1 MLYKLFRLSS
11 IIYALSSII
20 YALSRKYHKRADA
33 RRRGGGMCVEFW
45 CRKGIYCL
53 QIGSAAVGRMK
64 TQGRQIYSS
73 EKKAY
78 FCIPARTPELWRRGG
93 PTPYL

>member
-1 MLYKLFRLSS
+1 MGCRLLLYR
-11 IIYALSSII
+11 LSSII

-53 QIGSAAVGRMK
+53 QIGSAAVGKIK

-78 FCIPARTPELWRRGG
+78 FCTPAAGRSFSATVMAGR
-93 PTPYL
+93 